1 MSKKTYTKEK
11 NYRSI
16 VKAVSY
22 RIFGTFATVLIS
34 YLITGDAKSALS
46 IGGLELS
53 SKIIIYYFHER
64 IWENIKFGRVEA
76 KPIDYEI

>member
-1 MSKKTYTKEK
+1 MSNKRYTKEK

-16 VKAVSY
+16 IKAVSY

-34 YLITGDAKSALS
+34 YVITGDAKSALS

-64 IWENIKFGRVEA
+64 IWENIKFGKA